1 MITWQIIS
9 IEESRRLNAVAS
21 TFDDAE
27 SIAKAIGSASKV
39 VVTIGAGENGPSAE
53 VTTSDA
59 LLVVE
64 AAQLANVGHVA
75 IVYDEAPG
83 ISSTYNVLDG
93 ITSFFN
99 NLFAKSQ
106 PLTITEFLQSVVK
119 TDCSYTMIKTKLTED
134 FSPESAY
141 NLVVSAEGSTAAAAG
156 ANDYKVM

>member
-1 MITWQIIS
+1 M
-9 IEESRRLNAVAS
+9 
-21 TFDDAE
+21 
-27 SIAKAIGSASKV
+27 
-39 VVTIGAGENGPSAE
+39 VVTIGAGENGPSAQ
-53 VTTSDA
+53 VSTLDA

-64 AAQLANVGHVA
+64 AAKLANVGHVA

-106 PLTITEFLQSVVK
+106 PLTISEFLQSVVK
-119 TDCSYTMIKTKLTED
+119 ADVAYTLIKTKLTED
-134 FSPESAY
+134 FSPESSY
-141 NLVVSAEGSTAAAAG
+141 NLVVSGEGSAAAAAAAA